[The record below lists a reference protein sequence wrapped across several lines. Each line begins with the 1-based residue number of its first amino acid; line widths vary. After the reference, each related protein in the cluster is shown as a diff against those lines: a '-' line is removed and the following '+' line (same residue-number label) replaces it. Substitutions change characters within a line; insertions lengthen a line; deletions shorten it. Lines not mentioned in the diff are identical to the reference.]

1 MGRTATKMVL
11 RLIAGEPVEALR
23 VELATPSSSEHPVR
37 PGQQPPES
45 HWMM

>member
-23 VELATPSSSEHPVR
+23 VELATPHQASILCAPASNLLKAT
-37 PGQQPPES
+37 G
-45 HWMM
+45 